1 MAGMIPTVRLTCKSY
16 SSTKISILMKFLR
29 LVFRWLFIPFL
40 QSELDAW
47 VDRVNNTKKRADR
60 NKILPHGVPNDI
72 YGDPERFG
80 CLDFKV

>member
-1 MAGMIPTVRLTCKSY
+1 MGTVVLIE
-16 SSTKISILMKFLR
+16 SS

-47 VDRVNNTKKRADR
+47 VDRVNNTLKRADR

-72 YGDPERFG
+72 YADPERFG
-80 CLDFKV
+80 CLDFKVTQNFYFILSFLTY